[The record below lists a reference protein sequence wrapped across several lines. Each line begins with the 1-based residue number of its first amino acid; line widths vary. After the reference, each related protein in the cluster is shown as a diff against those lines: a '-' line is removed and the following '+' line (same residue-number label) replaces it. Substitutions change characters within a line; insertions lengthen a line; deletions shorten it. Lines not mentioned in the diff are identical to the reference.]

1 MINWLVQINF
11 CNGEEGEKLALANMA
26 DGTIKNITV
35 LVFLV
40 RIFKFKRDINFKS
53 RQVMFLEI

>member
-11 CNGEEGEKLALANMA
+11 VTVNVVNKLALAGMA

-40 RIFKFKRDINFKS
+40 RILKFKRDINFQS
-53 RQVMFLEI
+53 RQVMILEI

>member
-11 CNGEEGEKLALANMA
+11 VTVNVVNKLALAGMA

-40 RIFKFKRDINFKS
+40 KYSSLKETSTSNQGK
-53 RQVMFLEI
+53 L

>member
-35 LVFLV
+35 LVSLV

-53 RQVMFLEI
+53 R